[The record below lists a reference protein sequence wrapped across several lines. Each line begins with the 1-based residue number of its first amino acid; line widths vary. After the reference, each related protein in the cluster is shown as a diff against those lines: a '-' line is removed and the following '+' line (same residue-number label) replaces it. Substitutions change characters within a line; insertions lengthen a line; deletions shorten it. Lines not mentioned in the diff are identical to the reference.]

1 MSTSGT
7 PSSALAM
14 EFPEKKKLA
23 AKKKPA
29 PPPLPIRSPT
39 PIQHESSEHTPSAK
53 GSHHVEDQLAPAI
66 PALADMFSFDIRQ
79 FMDEQEETSSKAQ
92 APLAD
97 DLKTILKD
105 IAHRL
110 ESSLDALV
118 VDYGPIRARFG
129 EIQDQI
135 PDITAEAISPVVFLE
150 QYRFK
155 LERERQRIAD
165 RRERK
170 ELEATIQV
178 NRQSINEEKA
188 KLDGMIS
195 GPSSIQVNIDRLKN
209 RKIELLA
216 EFEACNAELALEEH
230 ILADLPKAIEE
241 HKSKLKSPIKHLAD
255 MSKSMKIIPGNYAA
269 DAQAIE
275 EI

>member
-1 MSTSGT
+1 
-7 PSSALAM
+7 
-14 EFPEKKKLA
+14 
-23 AKKKPA
+23 
-29 PPPLPIRSPT
+29 
-39 PIQHESSEHTPSAK
+39 
-53 GSHHVEDQLAPAI
+53 
-66 PALADMFSFDIRQ
+66 
-79 FMDEQEETSSKAQ
+79 MDEQEETSSKAQ

-135 PDITAEAISPVVFLE
+135 PDITAEAISPAVFLE

-275 EI
+275 EIEQIRQRVISAIHKLVSAE